1 MFAYRYIS
9 GAIFTIRGYILKLAA
24 FFKLY
29 IYNIFINSKLFAQ
42 ILTLTVYTC
51 YLAVMAEINTSM

>member
-29 IYNIFINSKLFAQ
+29 IYNIFINPNFLPRFW
-42 ILTLTVYTC
+42 LLLYTC